1 MPASRQ
7 AIINQSSV
15 KSRMKKY
22 LFAIS
27 SFFLPFVALAHEEG
41 VETTGQQLK
50 EFLPFEHL
58 EHGHWFAVILSIILW
73 AALIYAVYSLV
84 QKFRKTQ

>member
-1 MPASRQ
+1 
-7 AIINQSSV
+7 
-15 KSRMKKY
+15 MKKY

-27 SFFLPFVALAHEEG
+27 SFFLPFVALAHDASNGSHEEG
-41 VETTGQQLK
+41 AETIGQQLK